1 MLTALHGADGRV
13 RTCDL
18 LVTNELLYQAELHRH
33 IVCYISKVLHV
44 FLCIR
49 RMSCSTVNNSELHR
63 HTIIIPHFSNYC
75 IIFYMMENQSERVK
89 QAIAVATKAH
99 EGQFRKTGEPYIIH
113 PLAVMKI
120 LVEWGMD
127 EDTIIAGVL
136 HDTVEDTDLTLCDIR
151 NQFGESVAFLV
162 DGVTKLSTAR
172 NGMRDIDTYLPAT
185 KDNFLRLMIAL
196 GDDIRVLIIKLADRL
211 HNLRTLSALPPD
223 KQRKIAK
230 ESLEVFAP
238 LADRLNMGLLR
249 VEMADLAFRYLD
261 PKRFDELKSII
272 EKHNKSAEKSLKKIQ
287 SEVSALLK
295 KEQIKATISGRV
307 KSVYSLHKK
316 LAKHNQ
322 NINEIYDI
330 TALRIIVDDVTNCY
344 LVLGL
349 IHSLYIPMNGRIK
362 DYIAMPKQNGYQSLH
377 TTVITKDKQIVEFQ
391 IRTKEM
397 HEYAERGLA
406 ASFYYNE
413 QKLTENYKNGKI
425 EHLPTNLLWIT
436 ELQMTAARL
445 REGKKVDLK
454 KLKLNLFADK
464 IFVYTP
470 KGDIIDLPRGALPL
484 DFAYRLHSEIGDHV
498 VGVKINGKMSNLS
511 KRLEHGDVVEILT
524 SKKQLPK
531 TSWLDKIIT
540 SHARSKIT
548 HRLNR
553 PKGDETKKKRKPR
566 KAP

>member
-1 MLTALHGADGRV
+1 METK
-13 RTCDL
+13 
-18 LVTNELLYQAELHRH
+18 
-33 IVCYISKVLHV
+33 SKD
-44 FLCIR
+44 
-49 RMSCSTVNNSELHR
+49 SD
-63 HTIIIPHFSNYC
+63 
-75 IIFYMMENQSERVK
+75 RVK
-89 QAIAVATKAH
+89 KAVEMATKAH
-99 EGQFRKTGEPYIIH
+99 EDQLRKTGEPYIVH
-113 PLAVMKI
+113 PLAVKKI
-120 LVEWGMD
+120 LEEWGMD
-127 EDTIIAGVL
+127 EDTIIAGIL
-136 HDTVEDTDLTLCDIR
+136 HDTVEDTKLTLNDIKKE
-151 NQFGESVAFLV
+151 FGASVAFLV

-223 KQRKIAK
+223 KQKKIAK

-249 VEMADLAFRYLD
+249 VEMADLSFKYVD
-261 PKRFDELKSII
+261 PKRFDELKTLID
-272 EKHNKSAEKSLKKIQ
+272 KYNKSAEKSLQKIEQ
-287 SEVSALLK
+287 EITAALK
-295 KEQIKATISGRV
+295 KEKIDFQLSGRV

-322 NINEIYDI
+322 NINEIYDLI
-330 TALRIIVDDVTNCY
+330 ALRIIVEDVTTCY
-344 LVLGL
+344 LVLGI
-349 IHSLYIPMNGRIK
+349 IHSLYIPMEGRIK

-377 TTVITKDKQIVEFQ
+377 TTVITKDKRIVEFQ

-397 HEYAERGLA
+397 HEYADRGLA

-413 QKLTENYKNGKI
+413 QKLTENYKKGKI

-436 ELQMTAARL
+436 ELQTTAARL

-470 KGDIIDLPRGALPL
+470 KGDIIDLPKGALPL

-498 VGVKINGKMSNLS
+498 VGVKINGKMANLGR
-511 KRLEHGDVVEILT
+511 KLEHGDVVEILT
-524 SKKQLPK
+524 SKNQIPKQ
-531 TSWLDKIIT
+531 SWLDKIIT
-540 SHARSKIT
+540 SHARSKIM

-553 PKGDETKKKRKPR
+553 NNKSETPKKKRKPR
-566 KAP
+566 RA